1 MTGSRGVSYGVGT
14 IPVPAGVNIYPCT
27 RCRREFVSDRSHLA
41 EAGFC
46 MLCRQSVMV
55 TCRLCGERCRGRYDG
70 DTVCQA
76 HREMPA
82 KELQRIF
89 PNAPPALVTP

>member
-1 MTGSRGVSYGVGT
+1 MAPRTVWWGQGAVL
-14 IPVPAGVNIYPCT
+14 VPEEVNAYPCA
-27 RCRREFVSDRSHLA
+27 RCKREFMSDRSHLA

-46 MLCRQSVMV
+46 MLCRPSVMV
-55 TCRLCGERCRGRYDG
+55 TCRFCGERCRGRYDG

-82 KELQRIF
+82 EELQRIL
-89 PNAPPALVTP
+89 PNASPALVTP